1 MDWRYSASDAG
12 NSRESL
18 QEQSVQGSTQGQS
31 ANEGKKVDR
40 IGKDSGKSVT
50 IISPQYRGG
59 RLLEP
64 AFSLSYNFR
73 PSRHGQS
80 FFSRCFGLSDGWS
93 GLAWRAAETFNIDDL
108 KNENGVTI
116 LLDHLESELE
126 Q

>member
-1 MDWRYSASDAG
+1 MDDKAFCTWWTGGSASDAD

-31 ANEGKKVDR
+31 ANEGKNGACFFF
-40 IGKDSGKSVT
+40 ILQFST
-50 IISPQYRGG
+50 F
-59 RLLEP
+59 P
-64 AFSLSYNFR
+64 A
-73 PSRHGQS
+73 PGQS

>member
-1 MDWRYSASDAG
+1 MDDKAFCTWWTGGSASDAD

-31 ANEGKKVDR
+31 ANEGKRVHR

-50 IISPQYRGG
+50 SISPQYRGG

-73 PSRHGQS
+73 PSRHLVNLS
-80 FFSRCFGLSDGWS
+80 FPEALVFRTG
-93 GLAWRAAETFNIDDL
+93 
-108 KNENGVTI
+108 
-116 LLDHLESELE
+116 
-126 Q
+126 